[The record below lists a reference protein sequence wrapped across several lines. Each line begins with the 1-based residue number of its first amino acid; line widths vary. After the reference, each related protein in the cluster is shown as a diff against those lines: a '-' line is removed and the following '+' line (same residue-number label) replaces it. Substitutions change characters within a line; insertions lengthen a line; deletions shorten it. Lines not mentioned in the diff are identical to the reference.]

1 MASVDDSVPTAVLAL
16 AELLR
21 VLLLSAMAEGT
32 AVSTVMVNPADAML
46 SLPAVSVTLAVIV
59 WLAELNVDEVMLQL
73 PEPSDV
79 VVPNT
84 VVPSVSYKVTV
95 LLAVAVPLK
104 TGVVLLVMLSE
115 LDAPESVPLVMSG
128 ALGAVG
134 AVVAS
139 T

>member
-1 MASVDDSVPTAVLAL
+1 M
-16 AELLR
+16 
-21 VLLLSAMAEGT
+21 
-32 AVSTVMVNPADAML
+32 
-46 SLPAVSVTLAVIV
+46 
-59 WLAELNVDEVMLQL
+59 MLQL

-79 VVPNT
+79 VVPST

-115 LDAPESVPLVMSG
+115 SDVPESVPLVISG
-128 ALGAVG
+128 VLGAAG
-134 AVVAS
+134 AVVSS

>member
-1 MASVDDSVPTAVLAL
+1 
-16 AELLR
+16 
-21 VLLLSAMAEGT
+21 
-32 AVSTVMVNPADAML
+32 
-46 SLPAVSVTLAVIV
+46 
-59 WLAELNVDEVMLQL
+59 MLQL

-79 VVPNT
+79 VVPST

-115 LDAPESVPLVMSG
+115 LDAPESVTLVMSG

-134 AVVAS
+134 AVVS
-139 T
+139 NT

>member
-1 MASVDDSVPTAVLAL
+1 M
-16 AELLR
+16 
-21 VLLLSAMAEGT
+21 
-32 AVSTVMVNPADAML
+32 
-46 SLPAVSVTLAVIV
+46 
-59 WLAELNVDEVMLQL
+59 MLQL

-79 VVPNT
+79 VVPST

-115 LDAPESVPLVMSG
+115 LDAPESVTLVMSG

-134 AVVAS
+134 AVVS
-139 T
+139 NT